1 MSKPKYSFIKNTK
14 YALAGLKDMI
24 QTEKSFRIELILFVI
39 LNCIVYLFPFDFIYK
54 TILSLSLFLPLF
66 SEIINSA
73 IERVVDLYTSEYH
86 ELAKRAKDVGAFLVF
101 LSFLVTVI
109 IWIVVISIN
118 LNAFN

>member
-73 IERVVDLYTSEYH
+73 IERVVDLYNSEYH